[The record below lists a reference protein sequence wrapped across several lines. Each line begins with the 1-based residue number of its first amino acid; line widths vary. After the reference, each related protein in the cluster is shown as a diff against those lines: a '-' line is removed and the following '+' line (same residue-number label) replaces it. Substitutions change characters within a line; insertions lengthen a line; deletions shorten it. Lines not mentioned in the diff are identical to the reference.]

1 VIFGPAP
8 PNRYYQGMGRG
19 ALIVDDHA
27 AIRDILALK
36 FTAHGFDV
44 HEAPNGTEGI
54 SRAEEL
60 RPDVIIL
67 DLSMPVMNG
76 FEAARALKL
85 SMPGVPLLMFTNTVG
100 QFVRQEALAIGIAS
114 VFSKSDSC
122 DLLVED
128 AKTRL
133 GILGQPTQLRIIALL
148 TAGSFLKCS
157 RCGKRRL
164 AC

>member
-1 VIFGPAP
+1 
-8 PNRYYQGMGRG
+8 MGRG
-19 ALIVDDHA
+19 VLIVDDHA

-36 FTAHGFDV
+36 FNAQGFDV
-44 HEAPNGTEGI
+44 HEASNGAEGI

-76 FEAARALKL
+76 FEAARALTL
-85 SMPGVPLLMFTNTVG
+85 SMPGVPLLMFTKTVG
-100 QFVRQEALAIGIAS
+100 QFVRREALAVGIAS

-133 GILGQPTQLRIIALL
+133 GIPG
-148 TAGSFLKCS
+148 
-157 RCGKRRL
+157 
-164 AC
+164 